1 MPNIIMADAKTGV
14 PQWKTLTP
22 TSQTTFNRLVNEA
35 QIVPPD
41 NCVVYLRLNSEREY
55 TSGVALLGYIITI
68 FDGAVRGANL
78 YTKKN
83 ASEENPVIPN
93 ETPLFSADYVY
104 NNGNWTLNSDGA
116 LYRSTIDATLYA
128 DEAIKYLIVEVPSPD
143 SFLPGVNI

>member
-1 MPNIIMADAKTGV
+1 MPNIIMADAKTGA

-22 TSQTTFNRLVNEA
+22 TSQTMFADLVNMA
-35 QIVPPD
+35 HIIPPD
-41 NCVVYLRLNSEREY
+41 NCVVYLRLNSERKY
-55 TSGVALLGYIITI
+55 ISGVPLLGYVITI

-78 YTKKN
+78 YAKKS

-93 ETPLFSADYVY
+93 ETSFFTGDYIIS
-104 NNGNWTLNSDGA
+104 NGNWKLNSDGA
-116 LYRSTIDATLYA
+116 LYRSASDATLYA